1 MADKEQTGEKSKKV
15 NFEKVVERFSNRTSK
30 KDDKKKLV
38 ETEEAEEALDW
49 LSLVDDQHE
58 EPISTNQNKS
68 NTRFQNRTSHRSK
81 KAELPI
87 VLFGSSS
94 YLTVRQWSK
103 GFSM

>member
-38 ETEEAEEALDW
+38 ETEEAEEALAW
-49 LSLVDDQHE
+49 LSLVDDQYE
-58 EPISTNQNKS
+58 EPESPNQTKP

-81 KAELPI
+81 KGWDRFFCSL
-87 VLFGSSS
+87 
-94 YLTVRQWSK
+94 
-103 GFSM
+103 